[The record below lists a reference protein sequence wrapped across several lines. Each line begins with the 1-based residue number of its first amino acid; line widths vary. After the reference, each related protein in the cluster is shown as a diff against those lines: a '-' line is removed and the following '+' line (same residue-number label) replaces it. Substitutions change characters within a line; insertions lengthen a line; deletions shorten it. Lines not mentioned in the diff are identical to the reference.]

1 MVKLLTSILTLA
13 TAVSVSEAFAPHID
27 QTAMSTTGERQL
39 RVSFPIDNTKQQ
51 QQQQQRDA
59 ITADDILRLERQ
71 YQRQQQLTTLAAP
84 ASSAATATASA
95 TNNNNKT
102 PSRRTHRTGL
112 LTRDEEQQYSLQ
124 IRTFR
129 AAMRLRD
136 ELVQYDAAS
145 QLHVHPTETEWAA
158 ACGVTSVL
166 ELRRVLHEGQQAR
179 VALVAANVGL
189 VTSIAKKQYA
199 ALKRAMSSDAAGTGS
214 VGTILTL
221 QDMVQ
226 EGNLG
231 LMEAAERFEPERG
244 FRFSTYATYWIR
256 QRILRS
262 VADSSRTIRLPAHV
276 HSMMQRIRRAKIE
289 IKNQNSGKQPTTEEL
304 AHHLDV
310 SVEKIKL
317 YEDSSRNVLSLEKPL
332 RTASFRE
339 DTRTLGD
346 TLASDAPTP
355 EEDAEA
361 DHLRRT
367 IRQVMDTA
375 LADYERDVIAKRF
388 GLEDGKPRTVQETA
402 DLLGMTPDRI
412 RLVEARALNKLRH
425 PQRNY
430 KLKVYVN
437 GSTGTM
443 NTPASSATGTTVAP
457 RTRSAAASRP
467 QEQPKSDRIW
477 FF

>member
-1 MVKLLTSILTLA
+1 
-13 TAVSVSEAFAPHID
+13 
-27 QTAMSTTGERQL
+27 
-39 RVSFPIDNTKQQ
+39 
-51 QQQQQRDA
+51 
-59 ITADDILRLERQ
+59 
-71 YQRQQQLTTLAAP
+71 
-84 ASSAATATASA
+84 
-95 TNNNNKT
+95 
-102 PSRRTHRTGL
+102 
-112 LTRDEEQQYSLQ
+112 
-124 IRTFR
+124 
-129 AAMRLRD
+129 
-136 ELVQYDAAS
+136 
-145 QLHVHPTETEWAA
+145 
-158 ACGVTSVL
+158 
-166 ELRRVLHEGQQAR
+166 

-244 FRFSTYATYWIR
+244 FRFSTSATYWIR

-289 IKNQNSGKQPTTEEL
+289 IKSQNSGKQPTTEEL